1 MTVQETATV
10 FKVLQGAYPSWKP
23 RKDTLA
29 AWAALFADEPFE
41 MVMAGVKAFIACD
54 TKGFAPSIG
63 QIKEIIHKSQIGIS
77 EAEAWALARKAI
89 SNGIYGY
96 EEEFKALPD
105 VVQKAVG
112 SPVQIHHWA
121 MLTEGID
128 TVVASYFARNYRS
141 QIERIRTEF
150 ALPGDVKKMLGL
162 DCGINT
168 ASIADVRPNAS
179 AGLLGD
185 TPNP

>member
-1 MTVQETATV
+1 MTE
-10 FKVLQGAYPSWKP
+10 
-23 RKDTLA
+23 
-29 AWAALFADEPFE
+29 
-41 MVMAGVKAFIACD
+41 
-54 TKGFAPSIG
+54 
-63 QIKEIIHKSQIGIS
+63 S
-77 EAEAWALARKAI
+77 EAWVLVRKAI

-96 EEEFKALPD
+96 EEEFKGLPA

-112 SPVQIHHWA
+112 SPMQIHHWA

-128 TVVASYFARNYRS
+128 TVVASFFTRNYRL
-141 QIERIRTEF
+141 QIEHLKTES
-150 ALPGDVKKMLGL
+150 ALPVDVKKALGL

>member
-1 MTVQETATV
+1 MTVQETAKV
-10 FKVLQGAYPSWKP
+10 FKVLQGAYPNWKP
-23 RKDTLA
+23 SKDTLA
-29 AWAALFADEPFE
+29 AWAALFTDEPLE
-41 MVMAGVKAFIACD
+41 MVVAGVKAFIACD

-63 QIKEIIHKSQIGIS
+63 QIKDIIHKPICEMTES
-77 EAEAWALARKAI
+77 EAWALVRKAI

-96 EEEFKALPD
+96 EEEFKALPV

-112 SPVQIHHWA
+112 SPMQIHHWA

-128 TVVASYFARNYRS
+128 TVVVSHFTRNYRL
-141 QIERIRTEF
+141 QIERQKARSIIPLE
-150 ALPGDVKKMLGL
+150 VINVLGL
-162 DCGINT
+162 DCGINA

-179 AGLLGD
+179 AELLGE

>member
-1 MTVQETATV
+1 MTVQETAKV

-23 RKDTLA
+23 SKDTLA
-29 AWAALFADEPFE
+29 AWAALFTDEPLE

-63 QIKEIIHKSQIGIS
+63 QIKEIIHTPPCDMTES
-77 EAEAWALARKAI
+77 EAWVLVRKAI

-96 EEEFKALPD
+96 EEEFKGLPA

-112 SPVQIHHWA
+112 SPMQIHHWA

-128 TVVASYFARNYRS
+128 TVVASFFTRNYRM
-141 QIERIRTEF
+141 QIEHLKTES
-150 ALPGDVKKMLGL
+150 ALPVDVKKALGL

-168 ASIADVRPNAS
+168 ASIADVRPNVS
-179 AGLLGD
+179 AELLGE

>member
-1 MTVQETATV
+1 MTVQETAKV
-10 FKVLQGAYPSWKP
+10 FKVLQGAYPNWKP
-23 RKDTLA
+23 SKDTLA
-29 AWAALFADEPFE
+29 AWAALFTDEPLE
-41 MVMAGVKAFIACD
+41 TVMAGVKAFIACD

-63 QIKEIIHKSQIGIS
+63 QIKEVIHTPPCDMTES
-77 EAEAWALARKAI
+77 EAWALVRKAI

-96 EEEFKALPD
+96 EEEFKGLPA

-112 SPVQIHHWA
+112 SPMQIHHWA

-128 TVVASYFARNYRS
+128 TVVASFFTRNYRM
-141 QIERIRTEF
+141 QIERLKTES
-150 ALPGDVKKMLGL
+150 ALPVDVKKALGL

-179 AGLLGD
+179 AELLGD

>member
-1 MTVQETATV
+1 MTVQETAKV

-23 RKDTLA
+23 SKDTLA
-29 AWAALFADEPFE
+29 AWAALFTDEPLD

-63 QIKEIIHKSQIGIS
+63 QIKAIIHTPPCDMTES
-77 EAEAWALARKAI
+77 EAWALVRKAI

-112 SPVQIHHWA
+112 SPMQIHHWA

-128 TVVASYFARNYRS
+128 TVVASYFTRNYRL
-141 QIERIRTEF
+141 QIERQKARSIIP
-150 ALPGDVKKMLGL
+150 LDVKNILGL
-162 DCGINT
+162 GCGINA

>member
-1 MTVQETATV
+1 MRIVFCLMTLT
-10 FKVLQGAYPSWKP
+10 KPS
-23 RKDTLA
+23 KDTLA
-29 AWAALFADEPFE
+29 AWAALFTDEPLE

-63 QIKEIIHKSQIGIS
+63 QIKEVIHTPPCDMTES
-77 EAEAWALARKAI
+77 EAWTLVRKAI

-96 EEEFKALPD
+96 EEEFKALPE

-112 SPVQIHHWA
+112 SPAQIHHWA

-128 TVVASYFARNYRS
+128 TVVASFFTRNYRM
-141 QIERIRTEF
+141 QIERLKTES
-150 ALPGDVKKMLGL
+150 ALPVDVKKVLGL

>member
-1 MTVQETATV
+1 MTVQETAKV

-23 RKDTLA
+23 SKDTLA
-29 AWAALFADEPFE
+29 AWAALFTDEPLE

-63 QIKEIIHKSQIGIS
+63 QIKEIIHTPPCDMTES
-77 EAEAWALARKAI
+77 EAWVLVRKAI

-96 EEEFKALPD
+96 EEEFKGLPA

-112 SPVQIHHWA
+112 SPMQIHHWA

-128 TVVASYFARNYRS
+128 TVVASFFTRNYRL
-141 QIERIRTEF
+141 QIEHLKTES
-150 ALPGDVKKMLGL
+150 ALPVDVKKALGL